1 MPTPTLLAELDALDA
16 YSAVVTSVA
25 ERLRPSV
32 ASLALLHRAPGR
44 PPTPGRGSAVVLS
57 RDGYLVTSAHVVGG
71 AGHARVTLAD
81 GRSADAPVIGRD
93 GLSDLAV
100 LRTTLDG
107 LAPAEFGDAEALRV
121 GQLVVAIGDPLGLTG
136 SVTAGV
142 VSALGRAMPVR
153 DGAIQRVIDN
163 VIQTDATLNP
173 GNSGGA
179 LADGHG
185 RVIGINTAL
194 AGVGLGLAVPVN
206 DATQRILG
214 ALIHDGRVRRAYLGI
229 AGTPRPLPAT
239 TARESG
245 HEGGIAVIE
254 VVANSPAAAAGVR
267 ADDVLLDVDG
277 RPVADPTELQR
288 LLTDAWIRRPL
299 TLRVLR
305 DGQTF
310 DLVALPAELAA

>member
-1 MPTPTLLAELDALDA
+1 MPPDFLLAELDALDA

-57 RDGYLVTSAHVVGG
+57 GDGYLVTSAHVVGG
-71 AGHARVTLAD
+71 GDHARVTLSD

-93 GLSDLAV
+93 ALSDLAV

-107 LAPAEFGDAEALRV
+107 LQPAEFGDADGLRV

-163 VIQTDATLNP
+163 VIQTDASLNP

-179 LADGHG
+179 LADGRG
-185 RVIGINTAL
+185 RVVGINTAL
-194 AGVGLGLAVPVN
+194 AGVGLGLAVPIN
-206 DATQRILG
+206 TATQRIL
-214 ALIHDGRVRRAYLGI
+214 ASLIHDGRVRRAYLGI
-229 AGTPRPLPAT
+229 AGTPRPLPP
-239 TARESG
+239 TAARDSG
-245 HEGGIAVIE
+245 HEQGIAVLE
-254 VVANSPAAAAGVR
+254 VAPNSPAAAAGVR
-267 ADDVLLDVDG
+267 AEDVLLDVDG
-277 RPVADPTELQR
+277 RPVADPSELQR

-299 TLRVLR
+299 ALRVLR
-305 DGQTF
+305 DGRTL